1 MDKGITVFTPIYNR
15 AYCIEKLYE
24 SLKRQTYKNFEWIV
38 IDDGSTD
45 DAAQV
50 FDRWI
55 QEENDF
61 DIIYA
66 KVKNGG
72 KMRAVNKGVKLATAP
87 AFFIVDSD
95 DFLTDD
101 ALENI
106 STWFKEI
113 EDDNGFAGVSGLKK
127 FKTID
132 AKYDFD
138 YVDATNLE
146 RRKYNLIIDMAECYK
161 TDILKKYP
169 ALEIES
175 EKYIPPSLMWNSI
188 AKDGYKL
195 RWNNK
200 VIYIAEYRAD
210 GLSANGMDKYIRNPI
225 GWGKW
230 IQLAI
235 GCKKDDEYTEF
246 QYYLYYQTLKDKLS
260 VDSIADN
267 LNISLNELLEGI
279 SSKPKIINKVH
290 KYFEDHHIKRVA
302 LYGLGGE
309 AKRFLHISKDFGIE
323 ICYGID
329 RSPNSL
335 LPVCYTPADELPEV
349 DAILITNRM
358 GIEEIKDGLQKHTQI
373 KCISIQNDLLNK
385 SLNYYYSDI

>member
-15 AYCIEKLYE
+15 AYCIKKLYE

-45 DAAQV
+45 DVAQV

-72 KMRAVNKGVKLATAP
+72 KMRAINKGVKLAAAP

-106 STWFKEI
+106 DAWFKEI
-113 EDDNGFAGVSGLKK
+113 DADNSFAGVSGLRKI
-127 FKTID
+127 KTID
-132 AKYDFD
+132 AQYDFD
-138 YVDATNLE
+138 HVDATNLE
-146 RRKYNLIIDMAECYK
+146 RRKYNLLIDMAECYK
-161 TDILKKYP
+161 TDILKRYP
-169 ALEIES
+169 ALEIEN
-175 EKYIPPSLMWNSI
+175 EKYMPPSLVWNSI

-195 RWNNK
+195 RWYNK

-210 GLSANGMDKYIRNPI
+210 GLSAEGMDKYIRNPI
-225 GWGKW
+225 SWGKL
-230 IQLAI
+230 IQLDVE
-235 GCKKDDEYTEF
+235 CKRDDEYAEF
-246 QYYLYYQTLKDKLS
+246 QYYLYYQSLKTKLS
-260 VDSIADN
+260 EAGIADN
-267 LNISLNELLEGI
+267 LNVSLNELKEVI
-279 SSKPKIINKVH
+279 SRKPKIINRVN
-290 KYFEDHHIKRVA
+290 KYFEDNHIKRVA

-309 AKRFLHISKDFGIE
+309 AKRFLHISKDFEIE

-335 LPVCYTPADELPEV
+335 LPVCYTIADELPKV

-358 GIEEIKDGLQKHTQI
+358 GIKEIKDDLWKHTQI
-373 KCISIQNDLLNK
+373 RCISIQKDILDK

>member
-15 AYCIEKLYE
+15 AYCIKKLYE

-50 FDRWI
+50 FERWI

-72 KMRAVNKGVKLATAP
+72 KMRAVNKGVKLASAP

-95 DFLTDD
+95 DYLTDD

-106 STWFKEI
+106 DTWFQEI
-113 EDDNGFAGVSGLKK
+113 EADNSFAGVSGLRKI
-127 FKTID
+127 KTID
-132 AKYDFD
+132 AQYDFD
-138 YVDATNLE
+138 HVDATNLE
-146 RRKYNLIIDMAECYK
+146 RRKYNLLIDMAECYK

-169 ALEIES
+169 ALEIEN
-175 EKYIPPSLMWNSI
+175 EKYMPPSLVWNSI

-195 RWNNK
+195 RWYNK

-210 GLSANGMDKYIRNPI
+210 GLSAEGMDKYIRNPI
-225 GWGKW
+225 SWGKL
-230 IQLAI
+230 IQLDVE
-235 GCKKDDEYTEF
+235 CKKDDEYTEF
-246 QYYLYYQTLKDKLS
+246 QYYLYYQSLKDKLP
-260 VDSIADN
+260 VDRIADN
-267 LNISLNELLEGI
+267 LNVSLNELQEVI
-279 SSKPKIINKVH
+279 SNKPKVINKVH
-290 KYFEDHHIKRVA
+290 KYFADHHIKRAA

-335 LPVCYTPADELPEV
+335 LPVCYTPVDELPEV

-358 GIEEIKDGLQKHTQI
+358 GIKEIKDNLQKHTHI
-373 KCISIQNDLLNK
+373 KCISIQKDILDK